1 MSSSIFSL
9 VMYDLFWVP
18 LIIFTIFFIFFVSLN
33 KQISSTLIQLNYKTS
48 TLKNRVVFN
57 KFNFSY
63 KQYYYFILNLLFWC
77 FLYVGLL
84 FISSFYYCSSTVF
97 FVFYLSEVSYFT
109 YLYCWIFTMITINY
123 LSKLYSIKYTNIY
136 EHIVVISLIIVSLY
150 YYIFVNSLISLIF
163 VFEIQSILF
172 IYLIATNYNV
182 TVLFTDDIISSK
194 VKNYSLSILW
204 YYSSLIYQ
212 FWVSFL
218 GSLLLIYSLLLLM
231 KFNYILDWSNFD
243 LFFLFSYYSQINL
256 KFYFFIYNLLIVGF
270 ALKIGIFPFF
280 FWKPEIYKNFSL
292 STLFFYM
299 VIYLFCFINLFILLV
314 SKYFIL
320 TINFWFF
327 YLYVILYLTIIIVP
341 IFIYSVFEIRVF
353 LGYISVFHLIFI
365 FFSAMLLN
373 TSSLNISYFY
383 LICYMF
389 FTLNLFSIMFS
400 TTTNSLWY
408 LTDLQLFNS
417 IPLVN
422 TSILILFVSYA
433 GLPPTLGFFSKL
445 SLIFNFLVNNDFIL
459 FIIILISS
467 FYIIYFYLQNYRFFG
482 FSLSGYDYI
491 NNLVN
496 YKLVLRFSGSYL
508 FFIFWSLTSVFFYN
522 DIFIF
527 TNLVN
532 FN

>member
-1 MSSSIFSL
+1 MVASFFSL

-18 LIIFTIFFIFFVSLN
+18 IFIFTSFFIFFISLN
-33 KQISSTLIQLNYKTS
+33 KQISATLVQLNYKK
-48 TLKNRVVFN
+48 LLLRNRSLFN

-63 KQYYYFILNLLFWC
+63 KQYYYFILKLLFWC
-77 FLYVGLL
+77 FAYTGLL
-84 FISSFYYCSSTVF
+84 FINGFYYENSTIF
-97 FVFYLSEVSYFT
+97 FVFQLTEVTYFSYIYCWVFSMVTIYYLSR
-109 YLYCWIFTMITINY
+109 
-123 LSKLYSIKYTNIY
+123 LYSSKFTNLY
-136 EHIVVISLIIVSLY
+136 EHITVIGLLIVSLY
-150 YYIFVNSLISLIF
+150 YYIFINNLISLIF
-163 VFEIQSILF
+163 VFEVQSILF

-182 TVLFTDDIISSK
+182 TVLFIDDIISSK
-194 VKNYSLSILW
+194 IKNYSISILW

-218 GSLLLIYSLLLLM
+218 GSLLLIYSLLLLL
-231 KFNYILDWSNFD
+231 KFNYILDWANFD
-243 LFFLFSYYSQINL
+243 IFFMFSYYSSVNL

-327 YLYVILYLTIIIVP
+327 YLYIILYLTIIIVP
-341 IFIYSVFEIRVF
+341 IFIYSIFEIRVF

-365 FFSAMLLN
+365 FFSAMILN
-373 TSSLNISYFY
+373 DTSLNVSYFY

-389 FTLNLFSIMFS
+389 FTLNFFSILFS

-417 IPLVN
+417 LPLVN

-433 GLPPTLGFFSKL
+433 GLPPSLGFFSKL
-445 SLIFNFLVNNDFIL
+445 SLIFNFLVNQDFIL
-459 FIIILISS
+459 FLIVLLSS

-496 YKLVLRFSGSYL
+496 YKYIENFASGYI
-508 FFIFWSLTSVFFYN
+508 FFIFWSLTSLFFYN

-527 TNLVN
+527 TNIVT